1 MILPGTGRGTAREAR
16 GGGGGSLRK
25 PAVYLARKLRRTMS
39 PPETLLWSLLR
50 GSKLGFKV
58 RRQDPIGPYVA
69 DFFVPAAG
77 LVIEVDGSSHD
88 YGDRPIRDE
97 RRNEYL
103 RERGYRILRL
113 NAADVMKNLDGAL
126 QYIVVEAK
134 VPLHHQAALD
144 GSPPRA
150 GEEQW

>member
-1 MILPGTGRGTAREAR
+1 MILPGT
-16 GGGGGSLRK
+16 
-25 PAVYLARKLRRTMS
+25 
-39 PPETLLWSLLR
+39 
-50 GSKLGFKV
+50 
-58 RRQDPIGPYVA
+58 
-69 DFFVPAAG
+69 
-77 LVIEVDGSSHD
+77 SHD

-113 NAADVMKNLDGAL
+113 DAADVMKNLEGAL

-134 VPLHHQAALD
+134 APLHHQAALD